1 MEKKR
6 AWLFLLL
13 TNLFWAGNYVF
24 GKYVTAELSPVWITF
39 SRWLIALCF
48 LFPLAQLVE
57 RPDWRKVM
65 RRWFPLC
72 VLGLLGVVSYNI
84 SLYAALQYTSST
96 NAALVNSLNPAFIVL
111 FSALLLKETISKL
124 QIGGFIISLLGV
136 MVILTRGEITKL
148 LSTEYNI
155 GDLLMIAAILAWTFY
170 SILAKKLTGLPPIT
184 TTAASSLLGTLIL
197 LPFAVSTWGEIGD
210 IGLLS
215 ITGILY
221 MALFPSVGSYLLWNI
236 SVRDL
241 GASRAGIT
249 LNLIPVFTAL
259 IGFALGETITS
270 AQLWGGLLVCTGVYL
285 SSGAA
290 DKRKAGQTASRSSRS
305 A

>member
-1 MEKKR
+1 LDKKR

-13 TNLFWAGNYVF
+13 ANLFWAGNYVF

-39 SRWLIALCF
+39 SRWLIAICL
-48 LFPLAQLVE
+48 LFPLAHLLE
-57 RPDWRKVM
+57 KPDWRKVM
-65 RRWFPLC
+65 RRWLPLSA
-72 VLGLLGVVSYNI
+72 LGLLGVVSYNI

-96 NAALVNSLNPAFIVL
+96 NAALVNSLNPACIVL

-124 QIGGFIISLLGV
+124 QIGGFILSLFGV
-136 MVILTRGEITKL
+136 FVILTKGEIIKL
-148 LSTEYNI
+148 FSMEYNI
-155 GDLLMIAAILAWTFY
+155 GDLLMIVAILAWTFY
-170 SILAKKLTGLPPIT
+170 SIIAKKLTGLPTIAA
-184 TTAASSLLGTLIL
+184 TAASSLLGTLIL
-197 LPFAVSTWGEIGD
+197 LPFAIPTWEEIGN

-221 MALFPSVGSYLLWNI
+221 MAFFPSVGSYLLWNI
-236 SVRDL
+236 SVRNI
-241 GASRAGIT
+241 GASKAGIT
-249 LNLIPVFTAL
+249 LNFIPVFTAL
-259 IGFALGETITS
+259 IGLALGETITS

-290 DKRKAGQTASRSSRS
+290 ERRKISETEPRSSRS